1 MEPYFNKMTAA
12 GQKEIA
18 TEIDALKA
26 ERPRRIKILQAA
38 RALGDLSENADYS
51 AAKRDLRHL
60 ESRLR
65 FLNKQLQYAEVVT
78 PTDNA
83 QVEIGKYVLLEFLDD
98 HDQVSYQLV
107 GQQEADIGQQKL
119 SFASPLGQALLKQ
132 IPGTIVQVAAPN
144 GDYQVKLLKVSLAP
158 IQAG

>member
-1 MEPYFNKMTAA
+1 MMEPYFNQMTAA
-12 GQKEIA
+12 GQQAIVAEI
-18 TEIDALKA
+18 EALKA

-65 FLNKQLQYAEVVT
+65 FLNKQLQFAKVVT
-78 PTDNA
+78 PTASDQA
-83 QVEIGKYVLLEFLDD
+83 EIGNYVLLEFLDD
-98 HDQVSYQLV
+98 HEQVTYQLV
-107 GQQEADIGQQKL
+107 GKQEADIGQQKL

-132 IPGTIVQVAAPN
+132 IPGTIVQVTAPN
-144 GDYQVKLLKVSLAP
+144 GAYQVKLLNVSLTP
-158 IQAG
+158 L